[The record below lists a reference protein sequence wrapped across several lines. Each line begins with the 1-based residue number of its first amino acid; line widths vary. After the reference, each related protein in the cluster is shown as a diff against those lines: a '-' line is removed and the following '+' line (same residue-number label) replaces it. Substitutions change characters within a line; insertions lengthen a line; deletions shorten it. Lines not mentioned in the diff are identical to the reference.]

1 MYEVELKFP
10 VADPAAFVSQLLAR
24 GAGPAETVEQCD
36 RYFNHPARDFGV
48 TDEAFRIRSS
58 SHSHFITYKGPVVD
72 SRTKTR
78 REIEIPLEGQDAGE
92 RSAEML
98 ELLGFRPV
106 RAVRKRRTKYPL
118 VWQGQD
124 FEVSVDEVA
133 DLGTFVEIETLADE
147 ASKPA
152 ALDAILALVSQ
163 FQLPAAERR
172 SYLTLLLEKDA
183 RNS

>member
-10 VADPAAFVSQLLAR
+10 VADPAPFVSQLFAR

-48 TDEAFRIRSS
+48 TNEAFRIRSS
-58 SHSHFITYKGPVVD
+58 GHSHFITYKGPVVD

-78 REIEIPLEGQDAGE
+78 REIEIALAGE
-92 RSAEML
+92 DVGERCAEML

-118 VWQGQD
+118 VWQGRD
-124 FEVSVDEVA
+124 FEISVDDVA

-163 FQLPAAERR
+163 FQLPAPERR
-172 SYLTLLLEKDA
+172 SYLTLLLEKDG